1 MKLWLKRAP
10 QSWGQLQDLMHP
22 SNSVLRRETWV
33 DELRER
39 PSKKSSSNE
48 RDQIQKKRENCFP
61 PFLCV
66 GIPHLMG
73 GFFSREDG
81 LRAFHRR
88 WVAPPRPLHLPNR
101 RDKSTRMGQGNS
113 WWTTHQSAS
122 SWFSTE
128 FGFVLFRRRSS
139 AVWQILANT
148 WQTECFSFRSSH
160 RNAPV

>member
-88 WVAPPRPLHLPNR
+88 WVATPPPSAPAESSGQIDKNGAGELLVDNASKCVFLVLNGVWVRAFPSPIIR
-101 RDKSTRMGQGNS
+101 R
-113 WWTTHQSAS
+113 
-122 SWFSTE
+122 
-128 FGFVLFRRRSS
+128 
-139 AVWQILANT
+139 LANT
-148 WQTECFSFRSSH
+148 CQYLANRVLFI
-160 RNAPV
+160 